1 MATGLAAH
9 GTERAPVRD
18 GRVADALRAGP
29 PRPHDGVVTMSLTPQ
44 QIALVQASFRTVQPM
59 SATAGELFYKR
70 LFEIEPEVLA
80 LFKGDVRRQG
90 REFMQVLA
98 VAVGGLSN
106 VTTLVPMVQQLGVRH
121 AAYGVQARHY
131 DAVRQALLYTLAVIL
146 QDEYTDE
153 VRSAWATAYAMLAGI
168 MKEAAWGAP

>member
-1 MATGLAAH
+1 
-9 GTERAPVRD
+9 
-18 GRVADALRAGP
+18 
-29 PRPHDGVVTMSLTPQ
+29 MSLTTQ

-70 LFEIEPEVLA
+70 LFEIEPEVAA
-80 LFKGDVRRQG
+80 LFKGDVGRQG

-146 QDEYTDE
+146 QDDYTDE
-153 VRSAWATAYAMLAGI
+153 VRAAWATAYAMLAGI

>member
-1 MATGLAAH
+1 
-9 GTERAPVRD
+9 
-18 GRVADALRAGP
+18 
-29 PRPHDGVVTMSLTPQ
+29 MSLTSQ

-70 LFEIEPEVLA
+70 LFEIEPEVAA
-80 LFKGDVRRQG
+80 LFKGDVGRQG

-146 QDEYTDE
+146 QDDYTDD
-153 VRSAWATAYAMLAGI
+153 VRAAWATAYAMLAGI

>member
-1 MATGLAAH
+1 
-9 GTERAPVRD
+9 
-18 GRVADALRAGP
+18 
-29 PRPHDGVVTMSLTPQ
+29 MSLTPQ
-44 QIALVQASFRTVQPM
+44 QIVLVQASFRTVQPM

-70 LFEIEPEVLA
+70 LFEIEPEVAA
-80 LFKGDVRRQG
+80 LFKGDVGRQG

-146 QDEYTDE
+146 QDDYTDD
-153 VRSAWATAYAMLAGI
+153 VRAAWATAYAMLAGI

>member
-1 MATGLAAH
+1 MRAAGH
-9 GTERAPVRD
+9 ERATRATARD
-18 GRVADALRAGP
+18 RDPNWCAFRDDDHGIAG
-29 PRPHDGVVTMSLTPQ
+29 MSLTTQ
-44 QIALVQASFRTVQPM
+44 QVALVQVTFRSVQPM
-59 SATAGELFYKR
+59 SATAAELFYKR
-70 LFEIEPEVLA
+70 LFEIEPDTAA
-80 LFKGDVRRQG
+80 LFKGDMRRQG

-106 VTTLVPMVQQLGVRH
+106 LSTLVPMVQQLGVRH
-121 AAYGVQARHY
+121 AGYGVRAPHY

-153 VRSAWATAYAMLAGI
+153 VRSAWASAYAMLAGI

>member
-1 MATGLAAH
+1 
-9 GTERAPVRD
+9 
-18 GRVADALRAGP
+18 
-29 PRPHDGVVTMSLTPQ
+29 MSLTPQ
-44 QIALVQASFRTVQPM
+44 QIVLVQASFRTVQPM

-70 LFEIEPEVLA
+70 LFEIEPEVAA
-80 LFKGDVRRQG
+80 LFKGDVGRQG

-146 QDEYTDE
+146 QDDYTDE

>member
-1 MATGLAAH
+1 
-9 GTERAPVRD
+9 
-18 GRVADALRAGP
+18 
-29 PRPHDGVVTMSLTPQ
+29 MSLTTQ

-70 LFEIEPEVLA
+70 LFEIEPEVAA
-80 LFKGDVRRQG
+80 LFKGDVGRQG

-146 QDEYTDE
+146 QDDYTDE

>member
-1 MATGLAAH
+1 
-9 GTERAPVRD
+9 
-18 GRVADALRAGP
+18 
-29 PRPHDGVVTMSLTPQ
+29 MSLTSD
-44 QIALVQASFRTVQPM
+44 QIALVQSTFLRVQPM

-70 LFEIEPEVLA
+70 LFEIEPEVEA
-80 LFKGDVRRQG
+80 LFKGDVVRQG

-106 VTTLVPMVQQLGVRH
+106 LSTLVPMVQQLGVRH
-121 AAYGVQARHY
+121 AGYGVKAPHY
-131 DAVRQALLYTLAVIL
+131 DSVRQALLYTLAVIL

-153 VRSAWATAYAMLAGI
+153 VRSAWASAYAMLAGI

>member
-1 MATGLAAH
+1 
-9 GTERAPVRD
+9 
-18 GRVADALRAGP
+18 
-29 PRPHDGVVTMSLTPQ
+29 MSLTPQ

-70 LFEIEPEVLA
+70 LFEIEPEVAA
-80 LFKGDVRRQG
+80 LFKGDVGRQG

-121 AAYGVQARHY
+121 AAYGVRARHY

-146 QDEYTDE
+146 QDDYTDE
-153 VRSAWATAYAMLAGI
+153 VRAAWATAYAMLAGI

>member
-1 MATGLAAH
+1 
-9 GTERAPVRD
+9 
-18 GRVADALRAGP
+18 
-29 PRPHDGVVTMSLTPQ
+29 MSLTTQ

-70 LFEIEPEVLA
+70 LFEIEPEVAA
-80 LFKGDVRRQG
+80 LFKGDVGRQG

-146 QDEYTDE
+146 QDDYTDD
-153 VRSAWATAYAMLAGI
+153 VRAAWATAYAMLAGI

>member
-1 MATGLAAH
+1 
-9 GTERAPVRD
+9 
-18 GRVADALRAGP
+18 
-29 PRPHDGVVTMSLTPQ
+29 MSMTAEQ
-44 QIALVQASFRTVQPM
+44 VALVQSTFRGVQPM
-59 SATAGELFYKR
+59 SATAGEIFYRR
-70 LFEIEPEVLA
+70 LFEVEPDVA
-80 LFKGDVRRQG
+80 PLFKRDIQRQG

-106 VTTLVPMVQQLGVRH
+106 LETIVPVVQQLGVRH
-121 AAYGVQARHY
+121 AAYGVRAKHY

-153 VRSAWATAYAMLAGI
+153 VRSAWTTAYATLAGI